1 VGSGGANHAFTYHH
15 GTVMDLNALMSPVLA
30 LLTSAAGINDKGQ
43 IVASGLNGTLY
54 VLTPTG
60 NIPF

>member
-1 VGSGGANHAFTYHH
+1 
-15 GTVMDLNALMSPVLA
+15 MDLNALMSPVLA